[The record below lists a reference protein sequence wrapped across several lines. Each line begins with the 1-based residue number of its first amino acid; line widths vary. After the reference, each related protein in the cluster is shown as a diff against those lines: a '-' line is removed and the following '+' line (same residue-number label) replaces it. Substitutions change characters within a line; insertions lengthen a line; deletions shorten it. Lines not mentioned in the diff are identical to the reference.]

1 MIRLEKNFAGRWRLA
16 ALLVLLPL
24 LHGFLYGSETAMPD
38 ANGLTHWLYT
48 PTEKPVAGRTY
59 WLVVGVHGAGGT
71 GKGAGGVATWASHFD
86 DVIVLG
92 PSFEQPKRD
101 PSAPRP
107 ATMPRDIFQMSGPSH
122 EAKLLEL
129 IAQVRKTWSLQPRL
143 FLHGFSAGAQFTHRY
158 AFRHP
163 ERVAA
168 VSAHSGGSWAKLDG
182 DDRINPAANH
192 ILFAVSCGEEDR
204 GSGGPPGTPPRIEG
218 ARRFAGQLLALG
230 FAVEFKT
237 WPGIGHQQTPE
248 AKTLGR
254 ALLEKVRERK

>member
-1 MIRLEKNFAGRWRLA
+1 
-16 ALLVLLPL
+16 
-24 LHGFLYGSETAMPD
+24 MPD

-48 PTEKPVAGRTY
+48 PTETPVAGRTY

-71 GKGAGGVATWASHFD
+71 GKGAGGAATWASDFD

-107 ATMPRDIFQMSGPSH
+107 ATMPRDIFQMSGPRH
-122 EAKLLEL
+122 EAKLSEL
-129 IAQVRKTWSLQPRL
+129 IAEVGKTWSLQPKV
-143 FLHGFSAGAQFTHRY
+143 FLHGFSAGAQFCHRY

-168 VSAHSGGSWAKLDG
+168 VSAHSGGSWVKLDG
-182 DDRINPAANH
+182 DDRINPAAKP
-192 ILFAVSCGEEDR
+192 IPFAVSCGEEDR

-218 ARRFAGQLLALG
+218 ARRFAGQLLELG

-237 WPGIGHQQTPE
+237 WPGIGHQQCPE
-248 AKTLGR
+248 AKALGR
-254 ALLEKVRERK
+254 SLLEKVRAKK